1 MARLWAGWLKSPGL
15 VPSMARNFLFCRTSR
30 PTLGPLQLPIE
41 WVAGALSLRVNQLG
55 HEADDSPPSSTV
67 DIQLE
72 GEEMGRVSGGL
83 DELNSI
89 LSITQKKINR
99 FKTVCGSFTSLLK
112 LRMGAKTDG
121 TASDTSSQASEADC
135 TMSTEEVC
143 KNAESGGD
151 AAESKPLVA
160 PKKITQQTLDLEGK
174 LGSQIDKLDTMLM
187 KAEQAELSMS
197 KQNKEVRIFL
207 NK

>member
-1 MARLWAGWLKSPGL
+1 MSEGDYEYELMRSELLGL
-15 VPSMARNFLFCRTSR
+15 PPPEKKPPPPVSQNEDSAHSDDAEDYDVRRN
-30 PTLGPLQLPIE
+30 E
-41 WVAGALSLRVNQLG
+41 
-55 HEADDSPPSSTV
+55 E
-67 DIQLE
+67 IQLE
-72 GEEMGRVSGGL
+72 GEQMGRVSGGL

-135 TMSTEEVC
+135 ALSSEEVC
-143 KNAESGGD
+143 KNAESDGD
-151 AAESKPLVA
+151 ATESKPLVA
-160 PKKITQQTLDLEGK
+160 SKKVTQQTLDLEGK
-174 LGSQIDKLDTMLM
+174 LGSQIDKLDAMLM
-187 KAEQAELSMS
+187 KAEQAEMSMS
-197 KQNKEVRIFL
+197 KQNKEMRIFL

>member
-1 MARLWAGWLKSPGL
+1 LLL
-15 VPSMARNFLFCRTSR
+15 YFL
-30 PTLGPLQLPIE
+30 PLLF
-41 WVAGALSLRVNQLG
+41 A
-55 HEADDSPPSSTV
+55 
-67 DIQLE
+67 
-72 GEEMGRVSGGL
+72 
-83 DELNSI
+83 
-89 LSITQKKINR
+89 
-99 FKTVCGSFTSLLK
+99 
-112 LRMGAKTDG
+112 
-121 TASDTSSQASEADC
+121 
-135 TMSTEEVC
+135 
-143 KNAESGGD
+143 GGD